1 MVRKGKYKIFI
12 TILIFVVIFFIF
24 LGIKNYRKEQSTY
37 LHPISI
43 INSKQENVE
52 YSDIEY
58 AIKYNTVFIP
68 MDIVF
73 QSIFGDDYDPETNQT
88 ITYNG
93 INIIIDLENKKI
105 TIPNIKNEDN
115 QYVDNSVDVEIEN
128 LNHTNYVPVY
138 LISNLPKVIVKID
151 DKEVYNAKKYINSY
165 DAINDGKEKHK
176 VEIFINQNKDN
187 VDTTY
192 FGEQDGA
199 LWREEAYKR
208 IEKYRKSDVNLRIFN
223 NNKEEITN
231 TDLAINMKSNDFKFG
246 TAVDTENV
254 DNVEKKYFNTITSEN
269 FNKWKVISLRGY
281 SQGDHIYNSAIN
293 SGYYYKLHNL
303 WWDYIYCDDLN
314 KLVKNGGEND
324 VTLEYIY
331 NKYTSN
337 EITLEQA
344 NEYFNELIEKFE
356 KLIYAHIDEETRRY
370 KDSYA
375 FDVLNEPTGSQ
386 FFKYYLYDQKI
397 FDDQKFLKQDARGM
411 DYYKKNNKY
420 EKFVSNCYNIVKKN
434 APNSKR
440 ILNDCMINANQKR
453 KDYSAII
460 DMINS
465 VNSDEKIITSYGAQ
479 YHNGL
484 NYDNSPQGY
493 YNCLEDFSKKTKIN
507 DIIISEYDNCIYGSK
522 KEYTNKE
529 NKIRAKYL
537 RDALTMAYSNQ
548 KVSEFSFWVFYNND
562 RFCNEEREAYKNT
575 VYPWLNY
582 SEKGKTNAENGYN
595 TRLYKG
601 SYTANVTLPN
611 GEVKSIDFNVGS
623 ENEINLTYNTSLQDI
638 KLTKLPSKLKY
649 YTGDNIDLSNA
660 IVTYSY
666 DDGTSKN
673 VELSTINDLTISG
686 FDNSKIGKE
695 TIILTIDN
703 NSLTFDIEVEENVN
717 QKIQKELKTIK
728 DANNLVLQNN
738 NKINKVQ
745 EINEQFD
752 KLNTKIDEITNNMS
766 STTINKVDS
775 LYGMEFDIIDKI
787 MNKYLNREIDITEDE
802 TKNIVDE
809 IIKITDNYDKIYSYF
824 ISNDTLDKKEIL
836 NIVNDTINYYDEH
849 TNLDED
855 LAGKYIFEAKNLY
868 ETEIETKN
876 SYHNYLK
883 KNEIKNLCNL
893 ANNIINTLI
902 EIDEN
907 SKPKI
912 TINKKNT
919 GFTPIIE
926 SKNITKINVKRNGE
940 DIDYKEGDMLSD
952 TGIYRIS
959 VDNDSGKNATINYIY
974 YNMFKL
980 NNEDE
985 KYITINQDSSVDKL
999 ISIDNSYNIVTNAG
1013 KKKENQEIIK
1023 TGDKAI
1029 LNNEV
1034 YYLIVKGDINCDGK
1048 VNIVDLI
1055 KIRKYMVQLEN
1066 LNDIQKVSAKLS
1078 SGDDINVNDL
1088 IKLRRYIVQ
1097 N

>member
-68 MDIVF
+68 MDVVF
-73 QSIFGDDYDPETNQT
+73 QSIFGDDYEPETNQT

-93 INIIIDLENKKI
+93 INIVIDLKNKKI

-151 DKEVYNAKKYINSY
+151 EKEVYNAKKYINSY

-223 NNKEEITN
+223 NNNDEITN
-231 TDLAINMKSNDFKFG
+231 TDLAINMKTNDFKFG

-269 FNKWKVISLRGY
+269 FNKWWYTSTNGY
-281 SQGDHIYNSAIN
+281 TQGDNIYNNAIGN
-293 SGYYYKLHNL
+293 GYNYKVHNL
-303 WWDYIYCDDLN
+303 WWDYISNSQLR
-314 KLVKNGGEND
+314 KLVDSEDNND
-324 VTLEYIY
+324 ITFMYLY
-331 NKYTSN
+331 NRYHSK
-337 EITLEQA
+337 EITIIEA
-344 NEYFNELIEKFE
+344 RELINGLIKKFE
-356 KLIYAHIDEETRRY
+356 DIVFAHIKEETNQY
-370 KDSYA
+370 KDAYEI
-375 FDVLNEPTGSQ
+375 DVVNEPITNQ
-386 FFKYYLYDQKI
+386 YFKYYLYDENLLTDNNFI
-397 FDDQKFLKQDARGM
+397 SNRG
-411 DYYKKNNKY
+411 KNINEYNSNMKY
-420 EKFVSNCYNIVKKN
+420 EEFIKNCFKIAKENSN
-434 APNSKR
+434 NSKL
-440 ILNDCMINANQKR
+440 ILNDEMISNQKDSYR
-453 KDYSAII
+453 LAL
-460 DMINS
+460 INF
-465 VNSDEKIITSYGAQ
+465 VNNVNKNEKIIKSLGVQ
-479 YHNGL
+479 YHCYL
-484 NYDNSPQGY
+484 RWVYSPQSY
-493 YNCLEDFSKKTKIN
+493 MNAINDFSDKTGV
-507 DIIISEYDNCIYGSK
+507 DDFIISEYDDFNKKTNTSK
-522 KEYTNKE
+522 EINTRSNYVK
-529 NKIRAKYL
+529 
-537 RDALTMAYSNQ
+537 DALIMAYSNK
-548 KVSEFSFWVFYNND
+548 KVSEFSSWVFYNNE

-611 GEVKSIDFNVGS
+611 GEIKSIDFNVGS
-623 ENEINLTYNTSLQDI
+623 ENEINLTYNTSLQNI

-695 TIILTIDN
+695 TITLTIDN
-703 NSLTFDIEVEENVN
+703 YSLTFDIEVEENVDE
-717 QKIQKELKTIK
+717 KIQNELKTIK

-738 NKINKVQ
+738 NKINQVQ

-766 STTINKVDS
+766 STTINEVDS

-787 MNKYLNREIDITEDE
+787 MNKFLNREIDITEDE

-836 NIVNDTINYYDEH
+836 NIVNDTINYYDEY

-868 ETEIETKN
+868 ANEIETKN

-926 SKNITKINVKRNGE
+926 GKNITKINVKRNGE
-940 DIDYKEGDMLSD
+940 NIDYKEGDMLSN

-999 ISIDNSYNIVTNAG
+999 ISIDNSYNIVTNVG
-1013 KKKENQEIIK
+1013 EKKENQEIIK
-1023 TGDKAI
+1023 TGDKVI

-1078 SGDDINVNDL
+1078 SGDEINVNDL

>member
-1 MVRKGKYKIFI
+1 MVRKGNLKIFI
-12 TILIFVVIFFIF
+12 TVFISIVVLFIF
-24 LGIKNYRKEQSTY
+24 LGIKNYRKEQATY
-37 LHPISI
+37 MHPIAI
-43 INSKQENVE
+43 INSNQENIE

-58 AIKYNTVFIP
+58 VMKYNTVFVP

-73 QSIFGDDYDPETNQT
+73 QSLFGDDYVPETNQT

-93 INIIIDLENKKI
+93 IDIIIDLKNKKI
-105 TIPNIKNEDN
+105 TIPNVENLYSELI
-115 QYVDNSVDVEIEN
+115 DNSVDVEIEN
-128 LNHTNYVPVY
+128 INNINYVPVY

-151 DKEVYNAKKYINSY
+151 DREVYNAKKYINSY

-187 VDTTY
+187 VETMY

-208 IEKYRKSDVNLRIFN
+208 IEKYRKNDINLRIFN
-223 NNKEEITN
+223 SHNEEITN

-254 DNVEKKYFNTITSEN
+254 DNVEKKYFNTIISEN
-269 FNKWKVISLRGY
+269 FNKWWYTSSNGYTRG
-281 SQGDHIYNSAIN
+281 DNIYNNAIGN
-293 SGYYYKLHNL
+293 GYNYKVHNL
-303 WWDYIYCDDLN
+303 WWDYKYSNEVNALVASENKDDL
-314 KLVKNGGEND
+314 
-324 VTLEYIY
+324 TFEYIY
-331 NKYTSN
+331 NKYN
-337 EITLEQA
+337 NKEINSEEANKLINTLT
-344 NEYFNELIEKFE
+344 EKFE
-356 KLIYAHIDEETRRY
+356 NIVYSHIEDIAKRY
-370 KDSYA
+370 PKASEI
-375 FDVLNEPTGSQ
+375 DVVNEPYNYQ
-386 FFKYYLYDQKI
+386 YFKYYLYDKRLLNDNS
-397 FDDQKFLKQDARGM
+397 FLNLTKKRETSYKYNENYDKFIAKCIDIA
-411 DYYKKNNKY
+411 KENNK
-420 EKFVSNCYNIVKKN
+420 
-434 APNSKR
+434 ATM
-440 ILNDCMINANQKR
+440 ILNDNALTGNKSFPALEHTINLINNTK
-453 KDYSAII
+453 KYTSN
-460 DMINS
+460 INS
-465 VNSDEKIITSYGAQ
+465 YGVQ
-479 YHNGL
+479 YHNHM
-484 NYDNSPQGY
+484 NYIESPLSY
-493 YNCLEDFSKKTKIN
+493 YNNINYFAEKTGIN
-507 DIIISEYDNCIYGSK
+507 NVKISEYDNFKPNKSN
-522 KEYTNKE
+522 YTTEE

-537 RDALTMAYSNQ
+537 KDAVTMAYSN
-548 KVSEFSFWVFYNND
+548 KNISEFSFWVFYRNSI
-562 RFCNEEREAYKNT
+562 FSNEEREAYKNT

-582 SEKGKTNAENGYN
+582 SENGKTNAENGYN

-611 GEVKSIDFNVGS
+611 GEIKSIDFNVGS

-695 TIILTIDN
+695 TITLTIDN
-703 NSLTFDIEVEENVN
+703 YSLTFDIEVEENVN
-717 QKIQKELKTIK
+717 EKIQNELKTIK

-738 NKINKVQ
+738 NKINQVQ

-766 STTINKVDS
+766 STTINEVDS

-787 MNKYLNREIDITEDE
+787 MNKFLNREIDITEDE

-868 ETEIETKN
+868 ENEIETKN

-883 KNEIKNLCNL
+883 KNEIKNLCNF

-912 TINKKNT
+912 TINEKNI

-926 SKNITKINVKRNGE
+926 GKNITKIDVKRNGE
-940 DIDYKEGDMLSD
+940 DIDYKEGDMLSN

-985 KYITINQDSSVDKL
+985 KYITIDQDSSVDKL
-999 ISIDNSYNIVTNAG
+999 ISIDNSYNIVTNVG
-1013 KKKENQEIIK
+1013 EKKENQEIIK

-1029 LNNEV
+1029 INNDV

-1055 KIRKYMVQLEN
+1055 KIRKYMVQLEK

-1088 IKLRRYIVQ
+1088 IMLRKYIVQ
-1097 N
+1097 IQ